1 MIINKVSH
9 DGLPSK
15 KNQNFFMY
23 IFLSCQRYLWISYT
37 FFSFLFGT
45 GFYTL
50 LHSDGA
56 RIQPSATK
64 FLREQK
70 SIDSEIGVQ
79 TVSL

>member
-1 MIINKVSH
+1 MMAFPPKKSKLLHVHFSFMSTVSM
-9 DGLPSK
+9 DLI
-15 KNQNFFMY
+15 Y
-23 IFLSCQRYLWISYT
+23 I
-37 FFSFLFGT
+37 FSFLFGT